1 MQRIIQG
8 GMVMDENNTS
18 ESLVDQYIKEEKTS
32 EAAELLFDLIVLYAE
47 KKDFAKAEALYEK
60 LYDVD
65 PMALTEIV
73 KAGEAIETAK
83 TQSLDTKHRDV
94 WAELYNKL
102 SANESNALY
111 YETEKKV
118 FKAGEAII
126 EQGQIG
132 NQMFFINKGKVKAV
146 FSRENKE
153 VLLTILGAGDFF
165 GNDQFFSATVS
176 TVSIIAQENVNV
188 SCLKNTIISKWKTD
202 APALESKLADYCQKR
217 EKIKKAV
224 EDKGMDRREHIRIPL
239 SVNLAFR
246 FIDATGTKNNK
257 AYKGEISDI
266 SNGGLSFFIKTS
278 KPDAIRMMLG
288 RRLAV
293 SIPVKQKSGQD
304 IVIEKAGQVSA
315 VQSQVFD
322 DFSIHVKFDVDIEDP
337 LFNSIS
343 PSQ

>member
-1 MQRIIQG
+1 
-8 GMVMDENNTS
+8 MV
-18 ESLVDQYIKEEKTS
+18 ESNMPDALVDQYIREENTS
-32 EAAELLFDLIVLYAE
+32 EAVKLLFESILSSVAQ
-47 KKDFAKAEALYEK
+47 KDFKKAEAYYEK
-60 LYDVD
+60 LYEVD

-73 KAGEAIETAK
+73 RAGEAIEEAK
-83 TQSLDTKHRDV
+83 SQSLDMKHREV
-94 WAELYNKL
+94 WNQLYSLL
-102 SANESNALY
+102 SVNESNALY
-111 YETEKKV
+111 YEMETRL
-118 FKAGEAII
+118 FNAGDVIVN
-126 EQGQIG
+126 QGEIAG
-132 NQMFFINKGKVKAV
+132 TLFFINKGEVKAL
-146 FSRENKE
+146 FSQGNRE
-153 VLLTILGAGDFF
+153 VLLTTLGPGDFF
-165 GNDQFFSATVS
+165 GSDQFFSATVS
-176 TVSIIAQENVNV
+176 TFSVVAQSNAKI
-188 SCLKNTIISKWKTD
+188 SCVKNPVVGKWKTN

-304 IVIEKAGQVSA
+304 IVIEKEGQVSA
-315 VQSQVFD
+315 VQSQIFD
-322 DFSIHVKFDVDIEDP
+322 DFSIHVKFDENIEGS